1 MFLCLELPYIS
12 IISNSGHKLSESKMA
27 YRKGMSA
34 CSKWLYFPI
43 SIGYYHQSDQVLD
56 NYTYQFIKAIG
67 YTFGTTNSNKWYLTV
82 MFQTI
87 TLISQT
93 NKCGNENTNLSHKVS
108 PFYSNF
114 LHKITQNC
122 PFGRNICFYNF
133 FTSHVIS
140 QCHETDRLHV

>member
-1 MFLCLELPYIS
+1 MVSYSHVLE
-12 IISNSGHKLSESKMA
+12 
-27 YRKGMSA
+27 
-34 CSKWLYFPI
+34 
-43 SIGYYHQSDQVLD
+43 
-56 NYTYQFIKAIG
+56 
-67 YTFGTTNSNKWYLTV
+67 
-82 MFQTI
+82 
-87 TLISQT
+87 LISQT

-140 QCHETDRLHV
+140 QCHETDRLHVWKRNFFTTFHFVVVYSFAKPLRMLIVSSYVISSILMYFHQTRDFVKSYSVKNDPSWSQLHSIYIWHI